1 MRRKE
6 KTHYVIVLDQSGSMD
21 GIKNTVISSFNEQ
34 LQSLQKQSKEMDI
47 EVTLSV
53 FNDTTTLLNLSSK
66 IGDIEKLNNKNYQP
80 DNLTALYDAI
90 MITYNK
96 MKHNIKKNDHF
107 VALVLTDGMENSSKE
122 YNNKDVQRLIKKVE
136 NRGGVFN
143 FLCSD
148 IDVNHYAE
156 SLNHQIDNN
165 LYFFAESFEVDLE
178 EKLND
183 VTESVLNVGKQ
194 KSKSSDV

>member
-6 KTHYVIVLDQSGSMD
+6 KTHYVIVLDQSGSME
-21 GIKNTVISSFNEQ
+21 GIKKTVISSFNEQ

-66 IGDIEKLNNKNYQP
+66 IGDIKKLNNKNYRP
-80 DNLTALYDAI
+80 DSLTALYDAI

-156 SLNHQIDNN
+156 SLDHQIDSN
-165 LYFFAESFEVDLE
+165 LCFFAKSFDVDLE

-183 VTESVLNVGKQ
+183 VTESVLNFSKQ
-194 KSKSSDV
+194 KSK

>member
-21 GIKNTVISSFNEQ
+21 GIKNTVIRSFNEQ

-53 FNDTTTLLNLSSK
+53 FNDTITLLNLSSK
-66 IGDIEKLNNKNYQP
+66 IGDIKKLNNKNYQP
-80 DNLTALYDAI
+80 DSLTALYDAI

-96 MKHNIKKNDHF
+96 MKHNIKKKDHF

-122 YNNKDVQRLIKKVE
+122 YDNKDVQKLIKKVE
-136 NRGGVFN
+136 KRGGIFN

-148 IDVNHYAE
+148 IDVIHYAE
-156 SLNHQIDNN
+156 SLDHQIDSN
-165 LYFFAESFEVDLE
+165 LCFFAESFDADLE

-183 VTESVLNVGKQ
+183 VTESLLNVGKQ
-194 KSKSSDV
+194 KRK

>member
-34 LQSLQKQSKEMDI
+34 LHSLQKQSKEMDI

-66 IGDIEKLNNKNYQP
+66 IEDIKKLNNKNYQP
-80 DNLTALYDAI
+80 DSLTALYDAI

-96 MKHNIKKNDHF
+96 MKHNINKNDHF

-122 YNNKDVQRLIKKVE
+122 YDNKDVQRLIKKVE
-136 NRGGVFN
+136 KRGGIFN

-148 IDVNHYAE
+148 IDVNHYTE
-156 SLNHQIDNN
+156 SLDHQIDNN
-165 LYFFAESFEVDLE
+165 LCFFSKSFDIDLDT
-178 EKLND
+178 KLNE
-183 VTESVLNVGKQ
+183 VTESVLNAGKQ
-194 KSKSSDV
+194 KRK

>member
-21 GIKNTVISSFNEQ
+21 GIKNTVIRSFNEQ

-66 IGDIEKLNNKNYQP
+66 IGDIKKLNNKNYQP
-80 DNLTALYDAI
+80 DSLTALYDAI

-96 MKHNIKKNDHF
+96 MKHNIKKEDHF

-122 YNNKDVQRLIKKVE
+122 YDNKDVQKLIKKVE
-136 NRGGVFN
+136 KRGGIFN

-156 SLNHQIDNN
+156 SLDHQIDSN
-165 LYFFAESFEVDLE
+165 LCFFAKSFDVDLKT
-178 EKLND
+178 KLNE
-183 VTESVLNVGKQ
+183 VTESVVNVSKQ
-194 KSKSSDV
+194 NSK

>member
-66 IGDIEKLNNKNYQP
+66 IGDIKKLNNKNVDKSCILLKQ
-80 DNLTALYDAI
+80 I
-90 MITYNK
+90 I
-96 MKHNIKKNDHF
+96 
-107 VALVLTDGMENSSKE
+107 E
-122 YNNKDVQRLIKKVE
+122 RC
-136 NRGGVFN
+136 VFN
-143 FLCSD
+143 IF
-148 IDVNHYAE
+148 
-156 SLNHQIDNN
+156 
-165 LYFFAESFEVDLE
+165 
-178 EKLND
+178 
-183 VTESVLNVGKQ
+183 
-194 KSKSSDV
+194 